1 MDNWNTFE
9 NLQLN
14 NITLAPLK
22 PEHADGIIKA
32 ASDGELWNLWYT
44 SVPSPSAIEQY
55 MKTAFRQRDNGKSWP
70 LVVIDLDKNEII
82 GSTRYCNI
90 EANNRRLEIGYTF
103 YAASYQR
110 TAVNTTCKYLLL
122 KYAFEKLN
130 AIAVELRTHWHNQ
143 RSRAAIL
150 RLGAKQ
156 DGVLRNHRIDHN
168 GLLRDTAVF
177 SIIRDEWPTVKHHL
191 QFRLNL

>member
-1 MDNWNTFE
+1 MDNWNAFE

-44 SVPSPSAIEQY
+44 SVPSPSTIEQY
-55 MKTAFRQRDNGKSWP
+55 MKTAFRQRDNGTSWP

-168 GLLRDTAVF
+168 GLLRDTVVF
-177 SIIRDEWPTVKHHL
+177 SIIRDEWPTVQHHL